1 MDRLIAWVE
10 IPSKDFDR
18 AVEFYSGLLEVQ
30 LEKSVYETEKMACL
44 PGNVGCIFSAP
55 GYQPSEQGTII
66 SLNVGKKMDDRIRY
80 VENNGGKIVF
90 PKTKIQ
96 AEGFGYC
103 ALFIDTEGNRL
114 GLYGD

>member
-10 IPSKDFDR
+10 IPSIDFDR
-18 AVEFYSGLLEVQ
+18 AVNFYSGLLQVQ

-66 SLNVGKKMDDRIRY
+66 SLNVGKKMDDRIKY
-80 VENNGGKIVF
+80 VETNGGKIVF